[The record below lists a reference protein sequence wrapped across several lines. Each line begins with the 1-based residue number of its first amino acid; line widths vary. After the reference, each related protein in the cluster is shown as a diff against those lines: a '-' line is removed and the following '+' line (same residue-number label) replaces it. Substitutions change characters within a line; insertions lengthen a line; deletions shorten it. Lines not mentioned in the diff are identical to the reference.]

1 MTSWIQSLDYAML
14 AAAFAAGLTL
24 GSFYFAALRHTVKKL
39 STARHPARLMVMSLL
54 VRLSVLLAGLY
65 VVMGGQWER
74 LAVAMLGFLLVRK
87 ILTFRLGPTKEEPA
101 V

>member
-1 MTSWIQSLDYAML
+1 MTGWIQNLDYAML
-14 AAAFAAGLTL
+14 AAAFAGGLAL
-24 GSFYFAALRHTVKKL
+24 GGFYFTALWHTVKKL

-65 VVMGGQWER
+65 VLMAGQWER

-87 ILTFRLGPTKEEPA
+87 ILTVRLGPPKEEPA